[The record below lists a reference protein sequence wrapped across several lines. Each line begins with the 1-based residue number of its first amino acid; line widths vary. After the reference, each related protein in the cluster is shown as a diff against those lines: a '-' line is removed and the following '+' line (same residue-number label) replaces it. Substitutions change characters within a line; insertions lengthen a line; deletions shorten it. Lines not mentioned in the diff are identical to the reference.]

1 MSKEYIKYLNK
12 LKINKIIILT
22 IKLLIIILFTILWE
36 YTSKKGIINSFIFSS
51 PSLIINTFIKLLNNN
66 LFFHIYIT
74 LKEILI
80 AFLITNILSFLIAI
94 IMYKN
99 ESLAKILDPYLVM
112 LNSLPKV
119 SLGPILIIWMGAN
132 NKSIISMGIFIS
144 IIISIESLYNS
155 FINTDKIKIK
165 LLKSFNASKK
175 DIIFKL
181 IIPSNKSNIINIL
194 KINMSMCIIGLM
206 V

>member
-99 ESLAKILDPYLVM
+99 ELLAKILDPYLVM